1 MYYGLATTT
10 EVSPSKAVIETEA
23 DTQIRR
29 ITMKKESSGSL
40 QGKKKTRI
48 RLLATATIFS
58 AARHLFTKAAF

>member
-1 MYYGLATTT
+1 MFIASAAT
-10 EVSPSKAVIETEA
+10 EVSSKAAVETEA

-48 RLLATATIFS
+48 KLLATATIFS
-58 AARHLFTKAAF
+58 AASHLFTKAAF